1 MFPDSLTISLFRSFR
16 TIAFV
21 GKASDFCFANENQF
35 TALMRPTVD
44 QLRTS
49 GRYVLL
55 ESFKIDEMSQF
66 LMREL
71 GMAPNPSVEPPKP
84 RARNWIFLV
93 GMAVVGGALGFAGG
107 KLLKGNAGVDS
118 FLWQV
123 GAGVLALF
131 LLLPIHEFIHGL
143 AFKRIGAPSV
153 GYGYSLKSMMVYAY
167 CQKFPTTMREVAFV
181 AVMPFVFI
189 TAGLITAWIVWP
201 MYGVFW
207 AMLLLMHTSGCIG
220 DFVLINYYIKSR
232 HRKIYTYDDIESER
246 MTYFFE
252 ERG

>member
-1 MFPDSLTISLFRSFR
+1 
-16 TIAFV
+16 
-21 GKASDFCFANENQF
+21 
-35 TALMRPTVD
+35 MRPTVE
-44 QLRTS
+44 QLHTS
-49 GRYVLL
+49 GQYILL

-71 GMAPNPSVEPPKP
+71 GMVKKPNPEPQKQ
-84 RARNWIFLV
+84 RTGSWIFLV
-93 GMAVVGGALGFAGG
+93 GLTLAGGAFGYAGG

-143 AFKRIGAPSV
+143 AFKRIGAPNV
-153 GYGYSLKSMMVYAY
+153 GYGYSLRSMMVYAY

-181 AVMPFVFI
+181 AVLPFVLI

-201 MYGVFW
+201 TYGVFW

-220 DFVLINYYIKSR
+220 DFVLINYYIKTR
-232 HRKIYTYDDIESER
+232 HRRVYTYDDVEGER